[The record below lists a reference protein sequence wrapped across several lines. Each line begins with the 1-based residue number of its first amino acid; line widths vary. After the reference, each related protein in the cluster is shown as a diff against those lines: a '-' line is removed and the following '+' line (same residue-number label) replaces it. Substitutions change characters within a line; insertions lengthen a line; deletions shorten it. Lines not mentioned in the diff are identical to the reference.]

1 MFAWSLSKGTGTFTA
16 VRRDTMNP
24 NESVIGESIK
34 FVVIQGFSQVTAT
47 VYVDCLSPIVTI
59 KSQRYVEA
67 EKYKL
72 RSFDCRLTYMLS

>member
-16 VRRDTMNP
+16 VRGDTMNP

-34 FVVIQGFSQVTAT
+34 FVVIQGFTQVTAT
-47 VYVDCLSPIVTI
+47 VYMDCRAPIVTF

-67 EKYKL
+67 EMYKAT
-72 RSFDCRLTYMLS
+72 SFD